1 MGDIKRITKILI
13 FIFFISLFASCSND
27 IQYNQNQDAWN
38 GNWYGYIGDT
48 FYKLSFNG
56 DTACLYYSS
65 SYGYRPLYEATIY
78 ESTLTLVFNEKAD
91 GIIYD
96 NGVLKDRSSV
106 YVPVTIDK
114 VNIRGNLV
122 KVTFQVAHDNEVS
135 LADLSKYII
144 RDETAAKYNRVSFTL
159 DPDAPEESLRSL

>member
-48 FYKLSFNG
+48 FYKLYFNG

-65 SYGYRPLYEATIY
+65 SYEYRPLYEATIY
-78 ESTLTLVFNEKAD
+78 ESTLTTFSIYFTYDSYGKRLNEKMHIYGTKIHKRDD
-91 GIIYD
+91 GFYLW
-96 NGVLKDRSSV
+96 NSTDR
-106 YVPVTIDK
+106 PFFRFD
-114 VNIRGNLV
+114 
-122 KVTFQVAHDNEVS
+122 
-135 LADLSKYII
+135 
-144 RDETAAKYNRVSFTL
+144 
-159 DPDAPEESLRSL
+159 